1 MPEPQVLIVGAGP
14 TGLLLALWLTRRGIR
29 VRIIDKVDEPGTTS
43 RALVVHAR
51 TLEFYRQLGIAEE
64 VVRRGREFVAA
75 NLWVQGRRAGRAAFG
90 QMGKGLS
97 PFPYMLIYPQD
108 EHERLLIEHLSKL
121 GVTVERP
128 VEFIGHEIRDGRIF
142 ARLRGPSG
150 AEETCTAD
158 YLAGCDGARSAVR
171 EAIEIGFPGGTYEH
185 MFYVADVTATGPVM
199 NGELHIALDEADFLA
214 VFPLHDNDR
223 ARLVGI
229 VRSDMVENMDE
240 LSWQDVSK
248 TVIGWL
254 GIQVDR
260 VHWFSTYHVHHRVA
274 EHFQKGRV
282 FLLGDAAHIH
292 SPVGGQGMNTGLGDA
307 VNLAWKLADVLHD
320 RAAPK
325 LLDTF
330 EPERIAFAR
339 RLIASTDRAFT
350 FVTSPGRFAR
360 FVRTTLAP
368 RILPLLFRSKAFRR
382 LQFRIVSQIAINYR
396 HSSLS
401 RGETRRLK
409 SGDRLPWVAPPSSTT
424 GDNFTPLESLDWQV
438 HIYGDC
444 DPTIQ
449 EFCQQ
454 RNLPLHTFEWSNQ
467 AATAG
472 FTKAALYLIR
482 PDGYIGFVDPAPSV
496 HSLDSYLS
504 SLKLGSFYK

>member
-1 MPEPQVLIVGAGP
+1 MNGCSYA
-14 TGLLLALWLTRRGIR
+14 
-29 VRIIDKVDEPGTTS
+29 S
-43 RALVVHAR
+43 
-51 TLEFYRQLGIAEE
+51 YR
-64 VVRRGREFVAA
+64 
-75 NLWVQGRRAGRAAFG
+75 
-90 QMGKGLS
+90 
-97 PFPYMLIYPQD
+97 
-108 EHERLLIEHLSKL
+108 KL
-121 GVTVERP
+121 GVTVERSI
-128 VEFIGHEIRDGRIF
+128 EFIGHEIRDGRVF
-142 ARLRGPSG
+142 ATLRASNGV
-150 AEETCTAD
+150 EETCTAD
-158 YLAGCDGARSAVR
+158 YLAGCDGAHSAVR
-171 EAIEIGFPGGTYEH
+171 KAIDVGFPGGAYDH
-185 MFYVADVTATGPVM
+185 MFYVADVAATGQVM

-214 VFPLHDNDR
+214 VFPLHDNDH

-229 VRSDMVENMDE
+229 VRTDMLENMDE
-240 LSWQDVSK
+240 LSWPDVSK

-325 LLDTF
+325 LLDTY
-330 EPERIAFAR
+330 EPERIAFAK

-360 FVRTTLAP
+360 FVRTILAP
-368 RILPLLFRSKAFRR
+368 RVLPLLFRSAAFRR

-409 SGDRLPWVAPPSSTT
+409 SGDRLPWVAPSSSAAT
-424 GDNFTPLESLDWQV
+424 DNFTPLESLDWQV

-444 DPTIQ
+444 DPGIR
-449 EFCQQ
+449 EFC
-454 RNLPLHTFEWSNQ
+454 R
-467 AATAG
+467 TA
-472 FTKAALYLIR
+472 R
-482 PDGYIGFVDPAPSV
+482 PPAP
-496 HSLDSYLS
+496 HL
-504 SLKLGSFYK
+504 